1 MKLSVTFYPTRLNVS
16 AKQDT
21 LGIQTGSQI
30 VREYVGGEPY
40 EGDYIVTPRA
50 DIAVILPTTNKILH
64 DDVTVKRI
72 AYYETANPSGETVYI
87 ASEV

>member
-1 MKLSVTFYPTRLNVS
+1 MKLSVTFHPEKLNIS
-16 AKQDT
+16 
-21 LGIQTGSQI
+21 TGKEI